1 MHIIYALGM
10 NEILDI
16 KVSPPFEGGV
26 AGTIDYLTFTRFYFP
41 AGVVDFI
48 SLFLPLSL

>member
-1 MHIIYALGM
+1 M

-26 AGTIDYLTFTRFYFP
+26 AGP
-41 AGVVDFI
+41 
-48 SLFLPLSL
+48 LFSYDTNADTGRGG